1 MGYGQQQEESE
12 DSDKENE
19 VEGWDSDDV
28 DPGEMAGLEGM
39 IYQSLEL
46 LATLVQR
53 PNVQQLILQGIVP
66 LTTTVCS
73 YLIIPLRQEHC
84 HKHDLTYFLAQD
96 SWHVVSIRNK
106 CLQLISS
113 LIEAFNEDAIE
124 ALLLFVQ
131 NICIN
136 VQPKPVEAE
145 KSKVEEEEEG
155 GENQD
160 FQKMLQELVYVSQ
173 HKKHQAKRREVGML
187 LIGQFADDISM
198 YAIRNEK
205 FYLMTLVGNIVLPQV

>member
-1 MGYGQQQEESE
+1 
-12 DSDKENE
+12 
-19 VEGWDSDDV
+19 
-28 DPGEMAGLEGM
+28 MAGLEGM

-73 YLIIPLRQEHC
+73 YLIIPMRQEHS
-84 HKHDLTYFLAQD
+84 HKYDNTYFLAQD

-113 LIEAFNEDAIE
+113 LIEAFNEEAIE

-136 VQPKPVEAE
+136 VQPKVTKPQTPAKDE
-145 KSKVEEEEEG
+145 SEE
-155 GENQD
+155 
-160 FQKMLQELVYVSQ
+160 S
-173 HKKHQAKRREVGML
+173 
-187 LIGQFADDISM
+187 
-198 YAIRNEK
+198 NE
-205 FYLMTLVGNIVLPQV
+205 